1 MYINLFNKIF
11 YFTSANIQL
20 AFWCYIME
28 EAARKQPARDLYA
41 GYYWGNDPYE
51 SYEMPGRKTDEELKN
66 IIIEHL
72 RKNKKINLD
81 FITILVNNETVIL
94 TGRVRTYQK
103 RRLIGEEVWNTP
115 GVARVLNDLQVTEP
129 ETAGPGTILEEAL

>member
-1 MYINLFNKIF
+1 
-11 YFTSANIQL
+11 
-20 AFWCYIME
+20 ME

-41 GYYWGNDPYE
+41 GYCWGNDPYE

-66 IIIEHL
+66 IIIERL
-72 RKNKKINLD
+72 RKNEKIDLD

-129 ETAGPGTILEEAL
+129 ETAGPGKILDGAL

>member
-20 AFWCYIME
+20 AFRCYIME
-28 EAARKQPARDLYA
+28 EAARKQPARDSYA

-66 IIIEHL
+66 IIIERL
-72 RKNKKINLD
+72 KKM
-81 FITILVNNETVIL
+81 
-94 TGRVRTYQK
+94 
-103 RRLIGEEVWNTP
+103 RRLI
-115 GVARVLNDLQVTEP
+115 
-129 ETAGPGTILEEAL
+129 